1 MVLAEA
7 YAGGR
12 IVKEHIALDLSKL
25 PPHGMGSASLTFWG
39 TSAFMLIEGTGF
51 ALAIAVYFYLMS
63 LTPRWPIAAPPPD
76 LLAGTI
82 LTLLLLAS
90 VVPNMLVSRWAKK
103 RDLRKVR
110 AGLIVMTLLGALPL
124 IPRVFEFPG
133 LHIGWDDDAYGSIV
147 WTMLGLHTT
156 HIVTDLIDTV
166 VLACVMFSKHGDNT
180 RRYGDVED
188 NALYWNFVVL
198 AWLPLYGCIYWVPRL

>member
-1 MVLAEA
+1 M
-7 YAGGR
+7 
-12 IVKEHIALDLSKL
+12 KERIALDVSKL
-25 PPHGMGSASLTFWG
+25 PLHGTGSASLTFWG
-39 TSAFMLIEGTGF
+39 TSAFMLIEGMGF

-63 LTPRWPIAAPPPD
+63 LSSRWPIEAPPPD
-76 LLAGTI
+76 LLPGTL
-82 LTLLLLAS
+82 LTLILLAS
-90 VVPNMLVSRWAKK
+90 VVPNILVWRWAQQ

-110 AGLIVMTLLGALPL
+110 AGLIAMTVFGAIPL
-124 IPRVFEFPG
+124 IARIHEFPA
-133 LHIGWDDDAYGSIV
+133 LHISWDDDAYGSIV

-156 HIVTDLIDTV
+156 HIITDLIDTV
-166 VLACVMFSKHGDNT
+166 VLACLMFSRHADNT